1 MSSSFTIS
9 TPSLLSGQGI
19 DVASTVQ
26 QLVTAARA
34 REQNWLL
41 QQQQIQQ
48 QEGVVNQINTALST
62 LLSNVNALKDA
73 GGALQSVAV
82 TSGNSSIVTATA
94 TAGASFGTHV
104 VVVNNLA
111 STASYY
117 SAAANLKTTDS
128 LGTGSFDLT
137 IGGNTQT
144 IDLNNQTLGQ
154 LATSINGMTVNG
166 QPLGVTASVITDSAG
181 AHLVIVANNS
191 GAASAFTIDGA
202 NAPGLGLTQGSAGA
216 DASATIDG
224 VPVSSANNTVS
235 GAIPGVTLQ
244 LQSKA
249 VGQEVRI
256 QTQADTQAATQAVT
270 YFVNAYSNIIQGLNA
285 QFAVTPST
293 GGANSTSPLESDGT
307 VRMVQQQLLNFMTQT
322 FGNNADFSTLRSVGI
337 SMNDDGT
344 LKLDSTQL
352 SDAIKNHYSSFLD
365 FFQGTTGFATSF
377 SSQLSK
383 LTDPIKGAFY
393 VDLKGMQSTYSSLQ
407 DRVNSFEL
415 YIASQQQVWLQQYT
429 QLNVALLQWPFQQQ
443 MMDTLF
449 GTGNSSSKK

>member
-1 MSSSFTIS
+1 MSQFSFS
-9 TPSLLSGQGI
+9 TPSLFSGQGI
-19 DVASTVQ
+19 DVAATVQ
-26 QLVTAARA
+26 QLVTAARTP
-34 REQNWLL
+34 EQPWLN

-48 QEGVVNQINTALST
+48 QEGVVNQINADLST
-62 LLSNVNALKDA
+62 LLNNVNSLKDVS
-73 GGALQSVAV
+73 GALQSVSV

-104 VVVNNLA
+104 VVVNDLA

-117 SAAANLKTTDS
+117 SSAAGLKDTDN

-144 IDLNNQTLGQ
+144 IQLNNQNLDQ
-154 LATSINGMTVNG
+154 LAQSINGLD
-166 QPLGVTASVITDSAG
+166 LGVTASVITDSVG
-181 AHLVIVANNS
+181 AHLVIVANSS
-191 GAASAFTIDGA
+191 GLASNFTIDGT

-224 VPVSSANNTVS
+224 VPVHSANNTIS

-256 QTQADTQAATQAVT
+256 QTQANTQSITQAVSN
-270 YFVNAYSNIIQGLNA
+270 FVNAYNNIIQELNA
-285 QFAVTPST
+285 QFTVTQSSA
-293 GGANSTSPLESDGT
+293 GGANSTSPLENDST
-307 VRMVQQQLLNFMTQT
+307 VRAVQEQLLNFMTQT
-322 FGNNADFSTLRSVGI
+322 FGANSDFSTLGSVGI

-344 LKLDSTQL
+344 LTLDSTQL
-352 SDAIKNHYSSFLD
+352 SDAINNHYSSFQD

-377 SSQLSK
+377 STQLSK
-383 LTDPIKGAFY
+383 LTDPIKGAFN

-407 DRVNSFEL
+407 DQINNFEN

-443 MMDTLF
+443 LMDTMF
-449 GTGNSSSKK
+449 GTNSNSNSKK

>member
-1 MSSSFTIS
+1 MSQFSFS
-9 TPSLLSGQGI
+9 TPSLFSGQGI
-19 DVASTVQ
+19 DVAATVQ
-26 QLVTAARA
+26 QLVTAARTP
-34 REQNWLL
+34 EQPWLN

-48 QEGVVNQINTALST
+48 QEGVVNQINSALST
-62 LLSNVNALKDA
+62 LLSNVNDLKDV
-73 GGALQSVAV
+73 GGALQAVSV
-82 TSGNSSIVTATA
+82 TSGNTSIVTATA

-128 LGTGSFDLT
+128 LGAGSFDLT

-144 IDLNNQTLGQ
+144 IQLNNQNLDQ
-154 LATSINGMTVNG
+154 LAQSINGLD
-166 QPLGVTASVITDSAG
+166 LGVTASVITDSVG
-181 AHLVIVANNS
+181 AHLVIVADNS
-191 GAASAFTIDGA
+191 GLASNFTIDGT
-202 NAPGLGLTQGSAGA
+202 NAVGLGLTLGSAGA

-224 VPVSSANNTVS
+224 VPVHSANNTIS

-256 QTQADTQAATQAVT
+256 QTQANTQAATQAVT
-270 YFVNAYSNIIQGLNA
+270 YFVNAYNNIIQGLNA
-285 QFAVTPST
+285 QFTVTQSS
-293 GGANSTSPLESDGT
+293 GSANSTNPLESDTT
-307 VRMVQQQLLNFMTQT
+307 VRVVQEQLLNFMTQE
-322 FGNNADFSTLRSVGI
+322 FGSNDDFSTLASVGI

-344 LKLDSTQL
+344 LELDSTQL
-352 SDAIKNHYSSFLD
+352 ADAINTHYSSFLD

-377 SSQLSK
+377 STKLSK

-393 VDLKGMQSTYSSLQ
+393 VDLQGMQSTYSSLQ
-407 DRVNSFEL
+407 DRIDSYEL

-443 MMDTLF
+443 LMDTMF
-449 GTGNSSSKK
+449 GTNSNSNSKK

>member
-1 MSSSFTIS
+1 MSQFSFS
-9 TPSLLSGQGI
+9 TPSLFSGQGI
-19 DVASTVQ
+19 DVAATVQ
-26 QLVTAARA
+26 QLVTAARTP
-34 REQNWLL
+34 EQPWLN

-48 QEGVVNQINTALST
+48 QEGVVNQINSALST
-62 LLSNVNALKDA
+62 LLSNVNDLKDV
-73 GGALQSVAV
+73 GGALQAVSV
-82 TSGNSSIVTATA
+82 TSGNTSIVTATA

-128 LGTGSFDLT
+128 LGAGSFDLT

-144 IDLNNQTLGQ
+144 IQLNNQNLDQ
-154 LATSINGMTVNG
+154 LAQSINGLD
-166 QPLGVTASVITDSAG
+166 LGVTASVITDSVG
-181 AHLVIVANNS
+181 AHLVIVADNS
-191 GAASAFTIDGA
+191 GLASNFTIDGT
-202 NAPGLGLTQGSAGA
+202 NAVGLGLTLGSAGA

-224 VPVSSANNTVS
+224 VPVHSANNTIS

-256 QTQADTQAATQAVT
+256 QTQANTQAATQAVT
-270 YFVNAYSNIIQGLNA
+270 YFVNAYNNIIQGLNA
-285 QFAVTPST
+285 QFTVTQSS
-293 GGANSTSPLESDGT
+293 GSANSTNPLESDTT
-307 VRMVQQQLLNFMTQT
+307 VRVVQEQLLNFMTQE
-322 FGNNADFSTLRSVGI
+322 FGSNSDFSTLASVGI

-344 LKLDSTQL
+344 LTLDSTQL
-352 SDAIKNHYSSFLD
+352 SDAITNHYSSFLD

-377 SSQLSK
+377 STQLSK

-393 VDLKGMQSTYSSLQ
+393 VDLQGMQSTYSSLQ
-407 DRVNSFEL
+407 DRIDSYEL
-415 YIASQQQVWLQQYT
+415 YIANQQQVWLQQYT

-443 MMDTLF
+443 LMDTMF
-449 GTGNSSSKK
+449 GTNSNSNSKK

>member
-1 MSSSFTIS
+1 MSQFSFS
-9 TPSLLSGQGI
+9 TPSLFSGQGI
-19 DVASTVQ
+19 DVAATVQ
-26 QLVTAARA
+26 QLVTAARTP
-34 REQNWLL
+34 EQPWLN

-48 QEGVVNQINTALST
+48 QEGVVNQINSALST
-62 LLSNVNALKDA
+62 LLSNVNDLKDV
-73 GGALQSVAV
+73 GGALQAVSV
-82 TSGNSSIVTATA
+82 TSGNTSIVTATA

-128 LGTGSFDLT
+128 LGAGSFDLT

-144 IDLNNQTLGQ
+144 IQLNNQNLDQ
-154 LATSINGMTVNG
+154 LAQSINGLD
-166 QPLGVTASVITDSAG
+166 LGVTASVITDSVG
-181 AHLVIVANNS
+181 AHLVIVADNS
-191 GAASAFTIDGA
+191 GLASNFTIDGT
-202 NAPGLGLTQGSAGA
+202 NAVGLGLTLGSAGA

-224 VPVSSANNTVS
+224 VPVHSANNTIS

-256 QTQADTQAATQAVT
+256 QTQANTQAATQAVT
-270 YFVNAYSNIIQGLNA
+270 YFVNAYNNIIQGLNA
-285 QFAVTPST
+285 QFTVTQSS
-293 GGANSTSPLESDGT
+293 GSANSTNPLESDTT
-307 VRMVQQQLLNFMTQT
+307 VRVVQEQLLNFMTQE
-322 FGNNADFSTLRSVGI
+322 FGSNSDFSTLASVGI

-344 LKLDSTQL
+344 LTLDSTQL
-352 SDAIKNHYSSFLD
+352 ADAINTHYSSFLD

-377 SSQLSK
+377 STKLSK

-393 VDLKGMQSTYSSLQ
+393 VDLQGMQSTYSSLQ
-407 DRVNSFEL
+407 DRIDSYEL
-415 YIASQQQVWLQQYT
+415 YIANQQQVWLQQYT

-443 MMDTLF
+443 LMDTMF
-449 GTGNSSSKK
+449 GTNSNSNSKK